1 MDFCMLV
8 GWQRWNH
15 YQCVFGVKDV
25 YIWPWKHHHLLLC
38 PWHKKWLKLRIKY
51 QFSVNDFTLLLNQK
65 CKFSLLGTSRFQVQ
79 DDFRF
84 EIDVDYGTEDYNKGV
99 QYYLNLELLN
109 HEDGIVQLQKI
120 FQSYG
125 PCNEN
130 QWIQTSFNQWIQYK
144 IGCIFPLLQNIAM
157 HTNK

>member
-1 MDFCMLV
+1 M
-8 GWQRWNH
+8 
-15 YQCVFGVKDV
+15 
-25 YIWPWKHHHLLLC
+25 
-38 PWHKKWLKLRIKY
+38 
-51 QFSVNDFTLLLNQK
+51 NDFTLLLNQK

-130 QWIQTSFNQWIQYK
+130 Q
-144 IGCIFPLLQNIAM
+144 
-157 HTNK
+157 